1 MDIAI
6 ERHLLERPNP
16 LGRGLS
22 VVYPDYEGYCIA
34 NIPELIASLLG
45 TAEAEEHWADI
56 VRQAAGVERI
66 VFLLLDGFG
75 YRKAQELFAAFPGTA
90 LEGLAERGCGHAL
103 TSVYPSTTV
112 SALTSLS
119 TGLTPLEHG
128 MVGYRLYL
136 RETAT
141 ITNMIRFSTVGNPKP
156 ESVFALGLER
166 KALFPQQTIHQ
177 RLVNAGVAV
186 HSILPGHIAQS
197 GLSTALYRGCAT
209 QHAAVSLPDM
219 FARTRDILSKE
230 TGKTFVSLY
239 WPGLDS
245 VAHVV
250 GPHSPSYRDEFLAV
264 DDAIRRGLLGGA
276 KDTLLIVTADH
287 GFVPMTPEDYL
298 LLDGEFDAVEAL
310 LMPPVGEPR
319 ASYLFTR
326 NGAGDRIR
334 SAFADARDDGL
345 VCLEPEELFE
355 THLLGIR
362 TPHPE
367 VAHRIGDMAL
377 LSTGRAGTFQDY
389 PDAALLRGMH
399 GGLTEDEMLVPLI
412 VGTL

>member
-1 MDIAI
+1 MDTTV
-6 ERHLLERPNP
+6 ERHLLERSNP
-16 LGRGLS
+16 LGRGFS
-22 VVYPDYEGYCIA
+22 VVYPEYDGYCIA
-34 NIPELIASLLG
+34 NIPDLIASLLG
-45 TAEAEEHWADI
+45 TAEVADPWAEVA
-56 VRQAAGVERI
+56 RQAAGVERI

-75 YRKAQELFAAFPGTA
+75 YRKAQELFAAFPDAA
-90 LEGLAERGCGHAL
+90 LKGLADRGRGLPL

-128 MVGYRLYL
+128 MIGYRLYL

-156 ESVFALGLER
+156 ESVFTLGLDR
-166 KALFPQQTIHQ
+166 KTLFPHETIHQ
-177 RLVNAGVAV
+177 RLVHENIAV
-186 HSILPGHIAQS
+186 HSILPGHIANS

-219 FARTRDILSKE
+219 FARTREILNRA

-250 GPHSPSYRDEFLAV
+250 GPDSPSYRDEFLAI
-264 DDAIRRGLLGGA
+264 DDALRRGLIGRVE
-276 KDTLLIVTADH
+276 DTLLIVTADH
-287 GFVPMTPEDYL
+287 GFVPMAPEDYV
-298 LLDGEFDAVEAL
+298 LLDGEFDAGNAL

-326 NGAGDRIR
+326 NGGRDLVR
-334 SAFADARDDGL
+334 SAFSDDRGDGL
-345 VCLEPEELFE
+345 VCLEADELLD
-355 THLLGIR
+355 THLLGVG

-367 VAHRIGDMAL
+367 IAHRIGDLAL